1 MITILFFCRGVL
13 CYSALMIIRIVEDS
27 INLDELREIAKEYY
41 IDMIKGVADISKEI
55 IAVGGEYHMDAN
67 MKILENGSVQSDVWG
82 FNILFDRPKDERIE
96 FTSLINIRPL
106 AGNRSMEVEDEEIRK
121 KMSDIINRKII

>member
-1 MITILFFCRGVL
+1 
-13 CYSALMIIRIVEDS
+13 MIIRIVDDS
-27 INLDELREIAKEYY
+27 ISLDELREIANEYY

-67 MKILENGSVQSDVWG
+67 MKILENGSIQSDVWG
-82 FNILFDRPKDERIE
+82 FNILLDRPRDERIE

>member
-1 MITILFFCRGVL
+1 
-13 CYSALMIIRIVEDS
+13 MIIKIVEDS
-27 INLDELREIAKEYY
+27 ISLDELREIAKEYY

-67 MKILENGSVQSDVWG
+67 MKILEHGSVQANVWG
-82 FNILFDRPKDERIE
+82 FNIFIDRPRDERIE

-106 AGNRSMEVEDEEIRK
+106 AGNRSMEVENEEIRE
-121 KMSDIINRKII
+121 KMRDIINRKII